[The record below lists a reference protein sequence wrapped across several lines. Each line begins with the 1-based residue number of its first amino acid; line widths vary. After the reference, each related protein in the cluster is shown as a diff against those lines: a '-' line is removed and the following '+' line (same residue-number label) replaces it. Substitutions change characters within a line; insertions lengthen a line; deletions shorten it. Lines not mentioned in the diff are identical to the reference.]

1 MTSCNSQELSPGF
14 EFDRIKLAQNKLQ
27 QSSGRDAVA
36 NLAGSLAGLRSLVM
50 AAAPPADWCLIGS
63 SSA

>member
-1 MTSCNSQELSPGF
+1 MVHNPGRRNDTVYF
-14 EFDRIKLAQNKLQ
+14 FSIKLAQNKLQ

-50 AAAPPADWCLIGS
+50 AAVPPADWCLIGS